1 MSASINA
8 WGLRIAVAIGVAACA
23 LAPPAHAA
31 TRAWLDRDSVAAG
44 ESVVL
49 SIESDQGLPDTA
61 PLQRDFD
68 VRVAGRDARMDAS
81 GGGVRMHVT
90 LRLRLT
96 PRRSGVL
103 LVPPLRVGAES
114 TPALNVAVASGAATP
129 AAATSTAA
137 APAGAAFAPR
147 GELSIEAVPD
157 DPTPYAQ
164 QAVGWTVRLYS
175 ALPIMSGRLDQPV
188 PDGATLQRVGDDVQ
202 VQREIGG
209 RRYTVVERRYLL
221 IPDRSGALRV
231 PGATFEG
238 RAVANFFEDLF
249 GRQGDALSTRAPA
262 RTLRV
267 RPIPAGAP
275 QPWLPLHGL
284 NLRYVAT
291 PQALTANAAGTVTIE
306 LSADGASAAQLPTLE
321 LPASDGLQAFAE
333 PPAVREDSARGRPR
347 TVLTRSFALVPT
359 RSGEVELP
367 GLRIGWWD
375 VAADRA
381 RTTALPPLRWQVA
394 PAAGLPT
401 APPAPSA
408 VPDATSA
415 TTSTADA
422 RVPRGWLIATVGFA
436 LAWLLTLV
444 WALSRGVPSRAQA
457 SAPPGGQ
464 PPARAGGHAVR
475 KALDTGD
482 LGDVL
487 DALRAQATPPADSVD
502 ALLAHLADDA
512 QRAAVQLAQ
521 RARFGDGDGVA
532 ARTALRQAF
541 ARGPRWHAAREADAP
556 LLPPLYP

>member
-1 MSASINA
+1 MHARVVIP
-8 WGLRIAVAIGVAACA
+8 IAACIGA
-23 LAPPAHAA
+23 CLVPAHAA
-31 TRAWLDRDSVAAG
+31 TRAWLDRDRIAPG
-44 ESVVL
+44 EAVVL
-49 SIESDQGLPDTA
+49 SVESDQGLPDTS
-61 PLQRDFD
+61 PLQRDFG

-114 TPALNVAVASGAATP
+114 TPALNVAVAMP
-129 AAATSTAA
+129 AAAGVGAS
-137 APAGAAFAPR
+137 APPAKATFAPR
-147 GELSIEAVPD
+147 GELSIESIPD

-188 PDGATLQRVGDDVQ
+188 PDGAALQRVGDDVQ

-221 IPDRSGALRV
+221 VPDRSGVLRV

-238 RAVANFFEDLF
+238 HAVANFFEDLF
-249 GRQGDALSTRAPA
+249 GRQGDALATRAPV

-284 NLRYVAT
+284 TLRYVAT
-291 PQALTANAAGTVTIE
+291 PQALAANAAGTVTIE
-306 LSADGASAAQLPTLE
+306 LSADGASAAQLPTLD
-321 LPASDGLQAFAE
+321 LPASEGLQAFAE
-333 PPAVREDSARGRPR
+333 PPAVREDAGRGRPR

-359 RSGEVELP
+359 RSGEVVLP

-401 APPAPSA
+401 EPVAAPSA
-408 VPDATSA
+408 ADAAHAAA
-415 TTSTADA
+415 TDVDA

-436 LAWLLTLV
+436 LAWLLTLL
-444 WALSRGVPSRAQA
+444 WALSRRAPLRAPAPTQPVTQA
-457 SAPPGGQ
+457 PERGDRQAL
-464 PPARAGGHAVR
+464 RH
-475 KALDTGD
+475 ALDTGD

-487 DALRAQATPPADSVD
+487 DVLRAQATPPAETVD
-502 ALLAHLADDA
+502 ALLARLADDA

-541 ARGPRWHAAREADAP
+541 ARGPRWHAAQTPEAP